1 MANIKIEVS
10 PGDFFDRLTILRI
23 KKQRSGAPQT
33 DAAQAKLAAFEALRR
48 THFHDGQELEALE
61 EKLKKRNEDL
71 WDLEN
76 RVRTFTHPLQAS
88 QMEDYVSVA
97 RAIFSF
103 NEDRSALKREIDLLF
118 SDDSD
123 EIKSYDADAANE

>member
-23 KKQRSGAPQT
+23 KKLRSGAPQT
-33 DAAQAKLAAFEALRR
+33 DAAQAKLATFEVLRR
-48 THFHDGQELEALE
+48 THFNDGKELEALE

-76 RVRTFTHPLQAS
+76 RVRTFTHPLQPS

-118 SDDSD
+118 SEDSD
-123 EIKSYDADAANE
+123 EIKSYDADAGNE

>member
-23 KKQRSGAPQT
+23 KKLRSDAPQT

-76 RVRTFTHPLQAS
+76 RVRTFTHPLQSS

-123 EIKSYDADAANE
+123 EIKSYDADAGNE